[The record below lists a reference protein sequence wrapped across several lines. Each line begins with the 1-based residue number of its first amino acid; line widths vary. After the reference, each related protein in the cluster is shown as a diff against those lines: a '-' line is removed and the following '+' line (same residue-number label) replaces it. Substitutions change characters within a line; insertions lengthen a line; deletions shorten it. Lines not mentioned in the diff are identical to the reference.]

1 MRRDEGL
8 LHLGKVAVIFGPFDP
23 LGNEGSLGDP
33 SGNEGSP
40 PLRERRDPS
49 PGGTLDQTIQ
59 DMKRRMM
66 RKELSVRDITFISL
80 YSSYSRQ
87 LLLVYN

>member
-1 MRRDEGL
+1 MRDY
-8 LHLGKVAVIFGPFDP
+8 GKVAVIFGPFDP

-49 PGGTLDQTIQ
+49 PGGTLGYQN
-59 DMKRRMM
+59 MAKYVV
-66 RKELSVRDITFISL
+66 RKTVDPAGRGGEIVPM
-80 YSSYSRQ
+80 
-87 LLLVYN
+87 

>member
-1 MRRDEGL
+1 MRRVEGL

-49 PGGTLDQTIQ
+49 PGGTLVSLTL
-59 DMKRRMM
+59 
-66 RKELSVRDITFISL
+66 LSAAGNTF
-80 YSSYSRQ
+80 
-87 LLLVYN
+87 

>member
-49 PGGTLDQTIQ
+49 PGGTLRYHVHRLI
-59 DMKRRMM
+59 
-66 RKELSVRDITFISL
+66 
-80 YSSYSRQ
+80 
-87 LLLVYN
+87 LLAESEMES